1 MKKSFF
7 SYFTFYILLFAF
19 VIILYISIDSNF
31 RRKIMNLSLGF
42 FNNYY
47 SLTIKNS
54 LVKENNLKKAIKKLE
69 QQIKI
74 SDFLTTKSKNSF
86 IDNIYLNAYRVEQF
100 INTEEEFKY
109 FSKTIKKLIAKDP
122 DIYNAILWEAKLM
135 TINDF
140 QNEEI
145 IKKINQAI
153 ELSPANPEAYRFALD
168 YSFRFNEKDL
178 FNKYCLEYHSS
189 LLGGK
194 NEKEIVSLYGSS
206 SFSRF
211 SIQPLPEMGQKE
223 FYTMDGIHLN
233 KSMDYAFSLKKP
245 RDLTGFNLLANF
257 YPGTS
262 INLIKIE
269 ITNVDNETKIIPLD
283 NLYISTKNS
292 FIDQYRI
299 ISVSKSDD
307 EVKIKFDKKYTKI
320 TKITIKFNFSKMN
333 LTNKADC

>member
-7 SYFTFYILLFAF
+7 SYFTFYVLLFAF
-19 VIILYISIDSNF
+19 VITLYISIDSNF
-31 RRKIMNLSLGF
+31 RRKIMTLSLGF

-54 LVKENNLKKAIKKLE
+54 LVKENNLKKAIRKLE

-86 IDNIYLNAYRVEQF
+86 IDNIYFNAYRVEQF
-100 INTEEEFKY
+100 INTDEELKY
-109 FSKTIKKLIAKDP
+109 FARTIKELISKDP
-122 DIYNAILWEAKLM
+122 NIYNAILWEAKLM
-135 TINDF
+135 IINDF
-140 QNEEI
+140 QNEEV

-153 ELSPANPEAYRFALD
+153 ELSPSSPEAYRFALD
-168 YSFRFNEKDL
+168 YSFKINEKDL
-178 FNKYCLEYHSS
+178 FNKYCSEYHSS
-189 LLGGK
+189 LLGGE

-211 SIQPLPEMGQKE
+211 SIQPLPKIGQRD
-223 FYTMDGIHLN
+223 FYTMDGINLN
-233 KSMDYAFSLKKP
+233 KDINYSFSFKQP
-245 RDLTGFNLLANF
+245 RDLAGFNLLANF

-269 ITNVDNETKIIPLD
+269 ITNVDNETKIIPLE

-292 FIDQYRI
+292 FIDQYKI
-299 ISVSKSDD
+299 ISASQSDD
-307 EVKIKFDKKYTKI
+307 EVRIKFDKKFTKI
-320 TKITIKFNFSKMN
+320 SKINIKFNFSKMN
-333 LTNKADC
+333 LTNKANC